1 MKSDSMTISVLFG
14 NGVQHPEIQEA
25 VESLPQ
31 LKLLDQTCD
40 PERYCRQLDGN
51 ARPDVVLV
59 EMDGQSHV
67 PPWLERLPQEM
78 PQTPVLLC
86 SHTLEPE
93 FLIRIM
99 QVGIREF
106 LPMPLTPDDLEAAIS
121 RVWQTKKRQSS
132 GDRLL
137 GQVIVV
143 TGHKGGAGATTV
155 AVNLAVAMA
164 ELAPEPLA
172 LVDLGRPFPDVANFL
187 DLEPSYTILDLCQ
200 NLNELDQFFMQRAM
214 QPFGENLFVLHGC
227 PDFREQENIE
237 IESVGKIFSVLRQL
251 YKYTIVDLSH
261 WLDEF
266 FLRVILEADQVL
278 MLIALTV
285 PDLRNLKRLW
295 PALLED
301 HRERRK
307 IKLVVNRFDRSYG
320 LVLRD
325 VEQVVQQP
333 VFATLS
339 SDYPLMMEVL
349 NRGAPLGVSGP
360 RAKLWRELKAL
371 AVQVKLD
378 MPAEMEQAAVSAVA
392 EPKRKFWLF

>member
-1 MKSDSMTISVLFG
+1 VNPDGLTISVLFG
-14 NGVQHPEIQEA
+14 NGIQHPEIQET

-31 LKLLDQTCD
+31 LRLLDQTCD
-40 PERYCRQLDGN
+40 PEGYCSQLNGT
-51 ARPDVVLV
+51 ARADVVLV

-67 PPWLERLPQEM
+67 PPWLERLSQEM

-106 LPMPLTPDDLEAAIS
+106 LQMPLTPKDLEAAIS
-121 RVWQTKKRQSS
+121 RVWQTKKRPSS
-132 GDRLL
+132 GDRRL

-143 TGHKGGAGATTV
+143 TGHKGGVGATTV
-155 AVNLAVAMA
+155 AVNLAAAMA
-164 ELAPEPLA
+164 ELTPEPLA

-187 DLEPSYTILDLCQ
+187 DLDPSYTILDLCQ
-200 NLNELDQFFMQRAM
+200 NLNELDQDFIQRAM
-214 QPFGENLFVLHGC
+214 QPFGDNLFVLHGC

-237 IESVGKIFSVLRQL
+237 IESLEKIFSVLRQL

-261 WLDEF
+261 WLDDF
-266 FLRVILEADQVL
+266 FLQMILEADQVL
-278 MLIALTV
+278 MLIALTI

-301 HRERRK
+301 QRERRK
-307 IKLVVNRFDRSYG
+307 IKLVVNRFDRSTG
-320 LVLRD
+320 LVLRN

-339 SDYPLMMEVL
+339 SCPLMVEAL

-360 RAKLWRELKAL
+360 RSKLWRDLEAL
-371 AVQVKLD
+371 AEQVKLEL
-378 MPAEMEQAAVSAVA
+378 PAEMEQAAVSAVA